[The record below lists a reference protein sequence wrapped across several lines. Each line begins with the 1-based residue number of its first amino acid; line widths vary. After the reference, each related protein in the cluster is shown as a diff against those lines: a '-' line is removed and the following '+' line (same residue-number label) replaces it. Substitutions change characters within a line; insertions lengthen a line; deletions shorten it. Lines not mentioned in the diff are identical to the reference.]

1 MEHPATAA
9 EEAGVA
15 QRIDAFPDARDQS
28 VYPWDEWFDG
38 SVWELVPGEDFVG
51 QPSTFR
57 ASAIAQAARRDGKV
71 RTRKLTTPEGDVR
84 LYMQFYRD

>member
-1 MEHPATAA
+1 
-9 EEAGVA
+9 VA

-71 RTRKLTTPEGDVR
+71 RTRKLTTEDGSTR
-84 LYMQFYRD
+84 LYLQFYRD